1 MTRPHPPDKNGLNV
15 AKALMGSQQIPLLV
29 ECPDFGPGLIL
40 RQALWEVSAMILA
53 GAFAIVLFVGLIVGD
68 WMYFARLSSDASRY
82 GYGIG
87 EVQDKFG
94 ALTVPQLLRAFDTN
108 GFLSLPHGVARVFP
122 EANRMVLRPTYHL
135 FSLRFRTAWP
145 LKGSIQWVPESEGL
159 RLVCTKRMPW
169 SSSILTFLWFSLVG
183 FGTLGFLVTY
193 VLQGGLETLG
203 SVLLGVGVTGVGLIV
218 VAFGLLTITVAYRIE
233 NTRLMQVYTE
243 LRAVTVERAGAA

>member
-1 MTRPHPPDKNGLNV
+1 
-15 AKALMGSQQIPLLV
+15 
-29 ECPDFGPGLIL
+29 
-40 RQALWEVSAMILA
+40 MILA

-87 EVQDKFG
+87 RVQDHFA
-94 ALTVPQLLRAFDTN
+94 ALTVPQLLRTFDQN

-122 EANRMVLRPTYHL
+122 EANRMIIRPTHRL

-145 LKGSIQWVPESEGL
+145 LKGSIEWAAESEGL
-159 RLVCTKRMPW
+159 KMVCTKRAPW

-183 FGTLGFLVTY
+183 FGTLGFVITY
-193 VLQGGLETLG
+193 LLQGGFDSLG
-203 SVLLGVGVTGVGLIV
+203 SVLLGIGVTGVGMIV

-243 LRAVTVERAGAA
+243 LRDVALKSEGASWSDDRG